1 MDAMKNGIG
10 GEVAEANLR
19 EALGLSRVEMKK
31 LRAKAPAGGCY
42 QSGEKQGG
50 KPKALWP
57 WYWNKEAVAWLSK
70 EIGLQLEEKKEME
83 SNVKEAYVVVTKCS
97 FPNKRI
103 FEAQIDDFALMMIQC
118 KDSRKLRPK
127 QRVKVKFSNGVGY
140 LVSDR
145 SGRAK

>member
-1 MDAMKNGIG
+1 MDAMKTEIG
-10 GEVAEANLR
+10 GEVTEANLR

-31 LRAKAPAGGCY
+31 LRAKAPANGCY
-42 QSGEKQGG
+42 QSGTKQGG

-70 EIGLQLEEKKEME
+70 EIGLHLDEKKEME
-83 SNVKEAYVVVTKCS
+83 SSVKEAYVVVTKCS

-103 FEAQIDDFALMMIQC
+103 FEAKLDNMAIMMIQC
-118 KDSRKLRPK
+118 KDSTKLRIK
-127 QRVKVKFSNGVGY
+127 QRVKVKFSNGIGH
-140 LVSDR
+140 LVSDK